1 MPLCLAIAARFFGGL
16 SGVRAVPSK
25 SQALARHLFTG
36 VARAHASCTAST
48 GRAYAMPTSASAP
61 TSAPST
67 AAASAS
73 SAAADPPA
81 DHSQADPR
89 TLFLDADQTSR
100 YAAHRPHY
108 PPQLYDLLYT
118 HAFPGRHPTP
128 GPPFPD
134 LAVADVATG
143 SGQAL
148 GPMPEH
154 FGRCVALDV
163 SPAQLQEL
171 PAPLRARVAVQ
182 LGDAHATGLAAGSLD
197 LVTVGQALHWF
208 RFDEFYR
215 ECRRILK
222 PTGALAAFTY
232 GFGRLCGFPGAQA
245 LYGQLH
251 SGTLGPYWAEGR
263 KIVEAEYVGIEPGPE
278 HFGQVVRLRAAMPS
292 DISLDELAGYISSWS
307 AYRAYLRANPGQP
320 DPLQAFRAQ
329 CEAGLRQ
336 QAEAGAAGAGAGG
349 GEGQGQGAG
358 QGAAVPQLRLE
369 RDAVLLLALRPVP
382 LE

>member
-1 MPLCLAIAARFFGGL
+1 MCEQCHLNRRRWHGEGATPRFPLPLAQHLPALLF
-16 SGVRAVPSK
+16 PS
-25 SQALARHLFTG
+25 ALPALLLPTSTRVVYHRTIHAPYHCFPRCQRRRHLFTG

-163 SPAQLQEL
+163 SPAQLQ
-171 PAPLRARVAVQ
+171 V
-182 LGDAHATGLAAGSLD
+182 GYGAGPC
-197 LVTVGQALHWF
+197 A
-208 RFDEFYR
+208 
-215 ECRRILK
+215 
-222 PTGALAAFTY
+222 
-232 GFGRLCGFPGAQA
+232 
-245 LYGQLH
+245 
-251 SGTLGPYWAEGR
+251 GP
-263 KIVEAEYVGIEPGPE
+263 
-278 HFGQVVRLRAAMPS
+278 
-292 DISLDELAGYISSWS
+292 
-307 AYRAYLRANPGQP
+307 
-320 DPLQAFRAQ
+320 
-329 CEAGLRQ
+329 
-336 QAEAGAAGAGAGG
+336 AGARLGLGR
-349 GEGQGQGAG
+349 ELT
-358 QGAAVPQLRLE
+358 AAISCNRWWGLFSLLHNTQSWMRI
-369 RDAVLLLALRPVP
+369 RAVCSLCNL
-382 LE
+382 